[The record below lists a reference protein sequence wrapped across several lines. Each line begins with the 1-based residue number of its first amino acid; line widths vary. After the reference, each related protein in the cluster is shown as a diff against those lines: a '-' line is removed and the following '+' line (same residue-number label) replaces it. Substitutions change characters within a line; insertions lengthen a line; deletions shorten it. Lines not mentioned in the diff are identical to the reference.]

1 MDSQKTLE
9 TIKKLEFKAI
19 TDTRGFGMEILSRLV
34 SSSIGSPE
42 FKHIY
47 VSFSRKGV
55 IRGLHYQLPP
65 KAQGKLV
72 AVILG
77 EIFDVVVDIRRS
89 SNDFGKY
96 MILKLRSGE
105 GVWIPPGF
113 AHGFQA
119 LDDSVVL
126 YLMTEEFEP
135 KLYRCIRWN
144 DPSIRIPWPLDNH
157 VISDKDS
164 KCPLLAEAEIFI

>member
-9 TIKKLEFKAI
+9 TIKKLEFKTI

-34 SSSIGSPE
+34 SCSIGSPE

-72 AVILG
+72 AVIIG

-119 LDDSVVL
+119 LNDSVVL
-126 YLMTEEFEP
+126 YLMTDSISTFCVCLFSFLISSFC
-135 KLYRCIRWN
+135 LYLNRINPDSEIIKNTNTKMIRSN
-144 DPSIRIPWPLDNH
+144 
-157 VISDKDS
+157 
-164 KCPLLAEAEIFI
+164 IFV